1 MQVLVVAPDSSL
13 GTSAIVKITSVGRW
27 SVFGEVIETVEEDVN
42 HKKAPSMEASNQD
55 EKCSPCAES
64 CGTCTSSVVQETC
77 ACGTGGCGGTTME
90 EESVA
95 PTQTVSQEDRSS
107 RNMIG
112 WLLRKRKNHVQRTA
126 ESEITSGFQKQEL
139 AGESKKSSWNLVD
152 RVLLGGMLVSFLT
165 IIALLVHLGLRI
177 AAN

>member
-77 ACGTGGCGGTTME
+77 ACGTGGCGGATM
-90 EESVA
+90 
-95 PTQTVSQEDRSS
+95 EDRSS

-152 RVLLGGMLVSFLT
+152 RVLLGGMLVSFL
-165 IIALLVHLGLRI
+165 IILALLIHVGFRTPI
-177 AAN
+177 QS